1 MFSIANHL
9 VSRIAFEANRI
20 IVMDGKEAKDGT
32 IPMGDDLESQLLE
45 LCTGKKANEK
55 VFGFKA
61 GKSWNED

>member
-1 MFSIANHL
+1 M
-9 VSRIAFEANRI
+9 SRIAFEANRI